1 MIETFSASSAIKAAD
16 TAVKTSKVEI
26 YDLRVSRGMGGK
38 GMVLLTGEVS
48 DVTAAVEAG
57 SLYAKDQGLF
67 ASSSVMA
74 SPHKD
79 LWEHL

>member
-1 MIETFSASSAIKAAD
+1 
-16 TAVKTSKVEI
+16 
-26 YDLRVSRGMGGK
+26 MGGK